1 MLLGVGAVATKTYID
16 DIFSTFLYA
25 ETGSTVTVNN
35 SVDMSEGGMVWF
47 KNREATDSHVL
58 VDTVRG
64 GTKVLHSD
72 TTAAESTQ
80 SGAITS
86 FNNNG
91 FAIGNYGAINGG
103 SNKDVASWTFRKAPG
118 FFDVVTWT
126 GNSSTT
132 QTISHS
138 LGSIPG
144 MIIAKR
150 TDGSDNWHVY
160 HKGINGGVNPEQYM
174 LRLNTNAAQAQ
185 YEEIWGNT
193 APTAT
198 NFVAG
203 EWQNGNGDTYVAYV
217 FAGGESTAATARSVY
232 FSGAYTQR
240 LEVADTNGGWDFG
253 TDAFTIET
261 WFRYDGSSTTST
273 NDTLFDGRHGTAN
286 TPAYYFF
293 VGTDGK
299 VKFTH
304 NNGNYSDT
312 PVLIGTTVTAPGQW
326 YHAAV
331 SKSGSTIKLFVNGV
345 EEDSESDTR
354 SYTMGYPNIG
364 FRGTNAGSSSLTN
377 WIGLISNLRLVKGT
391 AVYTSSF
398 KPPTEP
404 LTNIT
409 NTTLLCCNNSSATGS
424 TVTTGTITA
433 YNPGSGAPTAST
445 DSPFDDP
452 AGFVFGDAEDQNV
465 IKCGSY
471 VGAGDTD
478 IDINLGW
485 EPEWVL
491 IKNTSENLN
500 WLMLDSMRGI
510 VSNANDARIYANSAD
525 EEVTNGDHI
534 DLTPTGFKVKQQTD
548 SGQVVVYMAI
558 RRPDGYVGKPVEL
571 GTGVF
576 AMDTGNSSSTEA
588 FTSGF
593 PVDYVLA
600 TNPSS
605 TSVYNWET
613 GGRLIQGKYLY
624 THNNDAEASHAN
636 FDFTSNTGWSKNSGY
651 NSSYQSW
658 MWKRHA
664 GFDVVTYTGNG
675 TAGRQ
680 IPHSLSKNPEMMWV
694 KLRSASGEE
703 WSVYHKG
710 LDSGNNPEEKYL
722 YLNQTSAEQDYPF
735 WNDTAP
741 TSTHFTVGDHDGINK
756 DTETYIAMLF
766 ASVDGVSKVGYYTG
780 NGTSA
785 SSTQTITTGF
795 QPRFVIIK
803 RTDWSNSYT
812 GWTVLD
818 TTRGWGNSADDD
830 DKALFLNNSNAQG
843 SSTQYG
849 EPTSTGFIV
858 AGDHYATN
866 TNNGKYIY
874 YCHA

>member
-1 MLLGVGAVATKTYID
+1 
-16 DIFSTFLYA
+16 
-25 ETGSTVTVNN
+25 
-35 SVDMSEGGMVWF
+35 
-47 KNREATDSHVL
+47 
-58 VDTVRG
+58 
-64 GTKVLHSD
+64 
-72 TTAAESTQ
+72 
-80 SGAITS
+80 
-86 FNNNG
+86 
-91 FAIGNYGAINGG
+91 
-103 SNKDVASWTFRKAPG
+103 
-118 FFDVVTWT
+118 
-126 GNSSTT
+126 
-132 QTISHS
+132 
-138 LGSIPG
+138 
-144 MIIAKR
+144 
-150 TDGSDNWHVY
+150 
-160 HKGINGGVNPEQYM
+160 
-174 LRLNTNAAQAQ
+174 
-185 YEEIWGNT
+185 
-193 APTAT
+193 
-198 NFVAG
+198 
-203 EWQNGNGDTYVAYV
+203 
-217 FAGGESTAATARSVY
+217 
-232 FSGAYTQR
+232 
-240 LEVADTNGGWDFG
+240 
-253 TDAFTIET
+253 
-261 WFRYDGSSTTST
+261 
-273 NDTLFDGRHGTAN
+273 
-286 TPAYYFF
+286 
-293 VGTDGK
+293 
-299 VKFTH
+299 
-304 NNGNYSDT
+304 
-312 PVLIGTTVTAPGQW
+312 
-326 YHAAV
+326 
-331 SKSGSTIKLFVNGV
+331 
-345 EEDSESDTR
+345 
-354 SYTMGYPNIG
+354 
-364 FRGTNAGSSSLTN
+364 
-377 WIGLISNLRLVKGT
+377 
-391 AVYTSSF
+391 
-398 KPPTEP
+398 
-404 LTNIT
+404 
-409 NTTLLCCNNSSATGS
+409 
-424 TVTTGTITA
+424 
-433 YNPGSGAPTAST
+433 
-445 DSPFDDP
+445 
-452 AGFVFGDAEDQNV
+452 
-465 IKCGSY
+465 
-471 VGAGDTD
+471 
-478 IDINLGW
+478 
-485 EPEWVL
+485 
-491 IKNTSENLN
+491 
-500 WLMLDSMRGI
+500 
-510 VSNANDARIYANSAD
+510 
-525 EEVTNGDHI
+525 
-534 DLTPTGFKVKQQTD
+534 
-548 SGQVVVYMAI
+548 MAI
-558 RRPDGYVGKPVEL
+558 HRPDGYVGKPPSL
-571 GTGVF
+571 GTDVF